1 MILLSDFTW
10 SEIPKLFQKIVK
22 NQIEAEKPTQI
33 VYGTVATDYRS
44 GKVTVR
50 IDQKRV
56 LPEEMLI
63 FSTVYGRKTPKQGEK
78 VILIRQ
84 RGGQSFLV
92 AGGVEDD
99 TH

>member
-1 MILLSDFTW
+1 MSDFTW
-10 SEIPKLFQKIVK
+10 SEIPRLIQKIVK
-22 NQIEAEKPTQI
+22 NQIAAEKPVQI
-33 VYGTVATDYRS
+33 VYGTVISDWKS
-44 GKVTVR
+44 GEVTVR
-50 IDQKRV
+50 MDQKRI

-99 TH
+99 TN

>member
-22 NQIEAEKPTQI
+22 NQIEAEKLTQI

-99 TH
+99 TN

>member
-63 FSTVYGRKTPKQGEK
+63 FSTVYGRKSPKQGEK

-99 TH
+99 TN

>member
-33 VYGTVATDYRS
+33 VYGTDYRS

-99 TH
+99 TN

>member
-33 VYGTVATDYRS
+33 VYGTVVTDYRS
-44 GKVTVR
+44 GNVTVR

-56 LPEEMLI
+56 LPEEMLV
-63 FSTVYGRKTPKQGEK
+63 FSTIYGRKTPKQGEK

-92 AGGVEDD
+92 VGGVADD
-99 TH
+99 TD

>member
-1 MILLSDFTW
+1 MSDFTW

-33 VYGTVATDYRS
+33 VYGTVVTDYRS
-44 GKVTVR
+44 GNVTVR

-56 LPEEMLI
+56 LPEEMLV
-63 FSTVYGRKTPKQGEK
+63 FSTIYGRKTPKQGEK

-92 AGGVEDD
+92 VGGVADD
-99 TH
+99 TD

>member
-1 MILLSDFTW
+1 MSDFTW

-99 TH
+99 TN